1 LNIISANSRFGC
13 EDEDIVTVLNKA
25 CDVLVSHAAGD
36 ARLAKNVAD
45 ALRAN
50 GLEAVTDAELLDK
63 GTEASDALWE
73 ALSESRALVT
83 ILPPTGPTPSMT
95 LELGAARAWNKPV
108 FGVVT
113 DPSTAHVPPWLR
125 GVHVYTSGQIDDI
138 IRAIKQSGQEL
149 SEDDRSLLADLYRA
163 VGIPVDQFALD
174 PTELDRFVQRFR
186 AAAGRTVSGERLL
199 SELLRMRKQGK
210 LSRIPASRSR
220 TRRDTA

>member
-1 LNIISANSRFGC
+1 M
-13 EDEDIVTVLNKA
+13 TVLNKA

-36 ARLAKNVAD
+36 ASLAKNVAD

-63 GTEASDALWE
+63 GTDASDALWE

-108 FGVVT
+108 FGIVT
-113 DPSTAHVPPWLR
+113 DPSAAHVPEWLR
-125 GVHVYTSGQIDDI
+125 GVPVYPSGRIDDI
-138 IRAIKQSGQEL
+138 IRAIKQSGKEL
-149 SEDDRSLLADLYRA
+149 SDDDRSLLADLYRA
-163 VGIPVDQFALD
+163 SGIPVDQFALD
-174 PTELDRFVQRFR
+174 PTQLDKFVQRFQT
-186 AAAGRTVSGERLL
+186 ATGRSVSGERLL

-210 LSRIPASRSR
+210 LPRVPAGQSR
-220 TRRDTA
+220 TRRDSA